1 MAKIVEFKKTKERF
15 TPTQQQLDDVAAFL
29 SIEIEDAFS
38 SRHALEATWRE
49 NLRQYEGQPNGEV
62 QNFPIENAPNVE
74 VTLGAIASD
83 SIYAQAVDLIYSV
96 RPLVTVRGVPKKKGD
111 LETSANVKALQRW
124 INWMSENESNIRT
137 TGDEAI
143 LDDVMLGTGVFYVP
157 WVKKIKKTR
166 ISKVVSQ
173 GPRIRTLPLEDFL
186 VPGGTNS
193 ELDELPWVG
202 LRFWKTEQE
211 ITQDAKVNKWDLG
224 EDNNNIAPA
233 GAKDWVRNRREM
245 LGRHVEGVQRKGNL
259 YEIFDVY
266 LHFDIDGDGINED
279 LYAVF
284 DRTSQKVLK
293 LSYCPYD
300 RRPVEAFVYQRRAH
314 MFYGLGVLQM
324 MGPYQEELTDLHN
337 YQILNVLLANCRF
350 WIGKEGRIPS
360 NMKLYPNKVITTMEP
375 REDLIAEQMGEVYPS
390 LNIVQ
395 QQIVQLAERRVGV
408 NELTPRPSA
417 TLGTRTP
424 GITAMSMLQQVN
436 KRFTP
441 AFSGIRDGFAAA
453 LRQCLYRY
461 QEQLLSGNLEV
472 AAHIRRVLGLEDGSR
487 VINILKQDSF
497 DEHMSMELTASDAS
511 VNKEADRQNA
521 LMLSNLLSQ
530 YYEKTLNLVTIAV
543 NPQTPPEVK
552 AVAKRVAE
560 SASEIIDRTIRTFDQ
575 IRDPALFIIDVNDEM
590 DAGAAGAPQNALQQL
605 IGSMGAEGGGGPMPT
620 GTPIE
625 EGTV

>member
-1 MAKIVEFKKTKERF
+1 MAKIVEFKKSKEIF
-15 TPTQQQLDDVAAFL
+15 KPTEQQLNDVADYL
-29 SIEIEDAFS
+29 SIEIEDALS
-38 SRHALEATWRE
+38 SRDALEVSWRE
-49 NLRQYEGQPNGEV
+49 NLRQYEGQPNREV
-62 QNFPIENAPNVE
+62 QDFPIENAPNVE
-74 VTLGAIASD
+74 VTLGAIAAD

-124 INWMSENESNIRT
+124 VNWMADNESDIRT

-143 LDDVMLGTGVFYVP
+143 LDDVQLGTGCFYVP

-173 GPRIRTLPLEDFL
+173 GPRIRTVAPEDCL

-193 ELDELPWVG
+193 ELDELPWIG
-202 LRFWKTEQE
+202 LRFWKTKNEV
-211 ITQDAKVNKWDLG
+211 IQDAKANNWDLG
-224 EDNNNIAPA
+224 EGNEKITPS
-233 GAKDWVRNRREM
+233 GSKDWVRNRREA
-245 LGRHVEGVQRKGNL
+245 LGKHVEGVQRKGEL

-266 LHFDIDGDGINED
+266 LHFDVDEDGINED

-284 DRTSQKVLK
+284 DRTSRKVLK
-293 LSYCPYD
+293 LSYNPYD
-300 RRPVEAFVYQRRAH
+300 HRPVEAFVYQRRAH
-314 MFYGLGVLQM
+314 MFYGIGVLQM

-337 YQILNVLLANCRF
+337 YQILNVLLANCRL
-350 WIGKEGRIPS
+350 WLGREGRIPS

-375 REDLIAEQMGEVYPS
+375 KEDLIPLQMADTYPS
-390 LNIVQ
+390 LGMVQ

-441 AFSGIRDGFAAA
+441 AFAGIRDGFSAA
-453 LRQCLYRY
+453 LKQCLYRY
-461 QEQLLSGNLEV
+461 QEQLLIGNHEV
-472 AAHIRRVLGLEDGSR
+472 AAHIRRVLGVEDGSR
-487 VINILKQDSF
+487 VIDILKQESF
-497 DEHMSMELTASDAS
+497 DEHLSMELTASDAS

-521 LMLSNLLSQ
+521 LMLSNLLAQ

-543 NPQTPPEVK
+543 NPQTPPAVQ
-552 AVAKRVAE
+552 AVAKKVAE
-560 SASEIIDRTIRTFDQ
+560 SASEMIDRTIRTFDQ
-575 IRDPALFIIDVNDEM
+575 IRDPALFVIDVNDEI
-590 DAGAAGAPQNALQQL
+590 DEAAASAPQNALQQL
-605 IGSMGAEGGGGPMPT
+605 IGSMGAGEQAGPVPV
-620 GTPIE
+620 GPPIE